1 MPTPKLASTSF
12 SLDLLT
18 DPPVN
23 ICKPDLASPCG
34 LESFRSLLQH
44 HNTIQLHSENNSSL
58 PPAHPQVI
66 KPATKQNP
74 FPPLGRTHP
83 KNHPISLPLL
93 SSHLITT
100 PLLSSHPLPS
110 FRASS
115 SSSHCRRRRR
125 RFIRHWHIREIILFN
140 GIKRKRICRSG
151 PSTQCFSPKKKKTLV
166 YHHIHIPIVIE
177 VRHSPVTMFLIR

>member
-1 MPTPKLASTSF
+1 MKIAYVLNAIIKASMPTPKLASTSF

-74 FPPLGRTHP
+74 FPPLRRTHP

-93 SSHLITT
+93 SSHLI
-100 PLLSSHPLPS
+100 SSPHL
-110 FRASS
+110 
-115 SSSHCRRRRR
+115 
-125 RFIRHWHIREIILFN
+125 
-140 GIKRKRICRSG
+140 
-151 PSTQCFSPKKKKTLV
+151 FSPATHCL
-166 YHHIHIPIVIE
+166 HFE
-177 VRHSPVTMFLIR
+177 PVAAVPTAAAGLSGIGTSEKSSCLTA